1 MKPKLSTVKSSQDIS
16 DGSKTIRFYQK
27 LLMNGTIP
35 VGGVSHQ
42 RMIDLGVQVE
52 VAKIWRKQNENKNK

>member
-1 MKPKLSTVKSSQDIS
+1 MLSKKIMKPKLSTVKSSQDIS

-35 VGGVSHQ
+35 VGGGYP
-42 RMIDLGVQVE
+42 I
-52 VAKIWRKQNENKNK
+52 NE